1 MDFID
6 LKAQQSRIRDKID
19 KRIESVLDHGK
30 YIMGPEVFELEEKLA
45 NYVGVKYCISCS
57 SGTDALLIPLMA
69 NGIGPGDAVLTTPFT
84 YIATAEVISLLGAEP
99 VFLDIYEDT
108 YNMNPD
114 YIEDAIKDS
123 EKKGLNAKAIIP
135 VDLFGLPARYRLI
148 TELANKYG
156 LMIIEDAAQGFG
168 GSIRGEKAGSFG
180 HVASTSFFPAKP
192 LGCYGDGGAIFTNDE
207 ELAEVMRSV
216 RIHGS
221 GTDKYEN
228 VRIGINGRLDTF
240 QAAVSLEKLSIF
252 DDELRLRNEVA
263 DYYSSN
269 IDTDIKTP
277 FTPKDYKSSWAQYS
291 LLANSKSHRAE
302 IISSL
307 KQVNIPSMIYY
318 KTPLHLQRVFEGL
331 GYEKGDFPISER
343 VSRQIFSIPM
353 HPYLNREEQNMI
365 IEVIN
370 RYENNN

>member
-6 LKAQQSRIRDKID
+6 LKTQQSRIREKID
-19 KRIESVLDHGK
+19 KRIKSVLDHGK

-114 YIEDAIKDS
+114 CIEDAIKDS
-123 EKKGLNAKAIIP
+123 ERKGLNAKAIIP
-135 VDLFGLPARYRLI
+135 VDLFGLPARYRLT
-148 TELANKYG
+148 TELANKHG

-168 GSIRGEKAGSFG
+168 GSIGGEKAGSFG

-192 LGCYGDGGAIFTNDE
+192 LGCYGDGGAIFTDDE
-207 ELAEVMRSV
+207 ELTEIMRSV

-228 VRIGINGRLDTF
+228 ARIGINGRLDTF
-240 QAAVSLEKLSIF
+240 QAAVLLEKLSIF

-269 IDTDIKTP
+269 INNNLVKP
-277 FTPKDYKSSWAQYS
+277 FIPKNYTSSWAQYS
-291 LLANSKSHRAE
+291 ILASTESERIGIMSALNQ
-302 IISSL
+302 L
-307 KQVNIPSMIYY
+307 NIPSMIYY

>member
-6 LKAQQSRIRDKID
+6 LKTQQSRIREKID
-19 KRIESVLDHGK
+19 KRIKSVLDHGK

-69 NGIGPGDAVLTTPFT
+69 NGIGPGDAVITSPFT

-114 YIEDAIKDS
+114 CIEDAIKDS
-123 EKKGLNAKAIIP
+123 ERKGLNAKAIIP

-148 TELANKYG
+148 TELADKHD

-168 GSIRGEKAGSFG
+168 GSIRNRKAGAFG
-180 HVASTSFFPAKP
+180 DVSSTSFFPAKP

-207 ELAEVMRSV
+207 ELANKMRSI

-221 GTDKYEN
+221 GSDKYDN
-228 VRIGINGRLDTF
+228 IRIGINGRLDTF
-240 QAAVSLEKLSIF
+240 QAAILLEKLSIF
-252 DDELRLRNEVA
+252 DDELILRNEVA

-269 IDTDIKTP
+269 IVNDLKKP
-277 FTPKDYKSSWAQYS
+277 FTPKDYISSWAQYS
-291 LLANSKSHRAE
+291 LLARSESHRSE
-302 IISSL
+302 IMSSL
-307 KQVNIPSMIYY
+307 KQLNIPSMIYY
-318 KTPLHLQRVFEGL
+318 KRPLHLQTVFDKL
-331 GYEKGDFPISER
+331 GYNKGDFPISEKT
-343 VSRQIFSIPM
+343 SKQIFSIPM
-353 HPYLNREEQNMI
+353 HPYLDREQQDMV
-365 IEVIN
+365 IEAV
-370 RYENNN
+370 NNG

>member
-6 LKAQQSRIRDKID
+6 LKTQQSRIREKID
-19 KRIESVLDHGK
+19 KRIKSVLDHGK

-69 NGIGPGDAVLTTPFT
+69 NGIGPGDAVITSPFT

-114 YIEDAIKDS
+114 CIEDAIKDS
-123 EKKGLNAKAIIP
+123 ERKGLNAKAIIP

-148 TELANKYG
+148 TELADKHD

-168 GSIRGEKAGSFG
+168 GSIRNRKAGAFG
-180 HVASTSFFPAKP
+180 DVSSTSFFPAKP

-207 ELAEVMRSV
+207 ELANKMRSI

-221 GTDKYEN
+221 GSDKYDN
-228 VRIGINGRLDTF
+228 IRIGINGRLDTF
-240 QAAVSLEKLSIF
+240 QAAILLEKLSIF

-269 IDTDIKTP
+269 IVNDFKKP
-277 FTPKDYKSSWAQYS
+277 FTPKDYISSWAQYS
-291 LLANSKSHRAE
+291 LLARSELHRSE
-302 IISSL
+302 IMLSL
-307 KQVNIPSMIYY
+307 KQLNIPSMIYY
-318 KTPLHLQRVFEGL
+318 KKPLHLQTIFHKL
-331 GYEKGDFPISER
+331 GYENGDFPISEKT
-343 VSRQIFSIPM
+343 SKQIFSIPM
-353 HPYLNREEQNMI
+353 HPYMDRKQQDM
-365 IEVIN
+365 VIKAV
-370 RYENNN
+370 NNG